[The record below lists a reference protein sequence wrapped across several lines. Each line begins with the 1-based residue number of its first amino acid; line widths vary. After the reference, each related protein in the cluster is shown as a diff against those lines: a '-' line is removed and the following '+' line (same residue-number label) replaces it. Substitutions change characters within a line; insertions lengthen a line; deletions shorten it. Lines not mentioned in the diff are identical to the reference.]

1 MMTTVVSFRNVSV
14 HLGDRPVLQNLTFDV
29 HAGETLVL
37 LGRSGSGKTTALRLV
52 NGMMLPSSGEVLVQG
67 RPTVAW
73 DLIRLRRQVGY
84 VIQEAGLFPH
94 FTVEANVGLTP
105 RLNGWKPEA
114 VQERVSRLLNQIGLP
129 PERFA
134 ARYPRELSGGQ
145 RQRVGVARAL
155 AADPPLL
162 LLDEPF
168 GAVDPVTRHEL
179 QRQFLELR
187 QTLGKTAIFV
197 THDVREALMLG
208 TRIGLVH
215 DGRLAVLTEPRK
227 FLEATGREAQA
238 FLACLQPV
246 EPS

>member
-1 MMTTVVSFRNVSV
+1 MPALVSFRNVSV
-14 HLGDRPVLQNLTFDV
+14 HIGNRPVLQNLTFDV

-37 LGRSGSGKTTALRLV
+37 LGRSGSGKTTALRMV
-52 NGMMLPSSGEVLVQG
+52 NGLILPSAGEVLVQG
-67 RPTVAW
+67 RATIAW
-73 DLIRLRRQVGY
+73 DLIQLRRQVGY

-94 FTVEANVGLTP
+94 FTVAANVGLTP

-114 VQERVSRLLNQIGLP
+114 VQRRVSQLLNQIGLP

-179 QRQFLELR
+179 QRQFIELR
-187 QTLGKTAIFV
+187 ETLGKTAIFV

-208 TRIGLVH
+208 SRIGLVH
-215 DGRLAVLTEPRK
+215 EGRLAVLTGPRE
-227 FLEATGREAQA
+227 FLQATGQEARA
-238 FLACLQPV
+238 FLACLQPA
-246 EPS
+246 ELS